1 MGSMMASK
9 IIKVFTNS
17 EKSIIFYRP
26 PEKNFLYFSMS
37 CQCFY
42 PLKKF
47 SLFVNDKLDFSHH
60 QNYIV
65 NRTKYNFVFVFYP
78 ESSLQ
83 NSYMP
88 ALDYSCENCSSE

>member
-1 MGSMMASK
+1 
-9 IIKVFTNS
+9 
-17 EKSIIFYRP
+17 
-26 PEKNFLYFSMS
+26 MS